1 MSFLRDW
8 PVYPL
13 AIAAAAML
21 GLFLESAATIEGL
34 ARPLL
39 VAVSITLLLQVGL
52 SAVFRSRQIGAYV
65 TLCIALLI
73 LDWPAL
79 GAILAAIPACVVLAG
94 WFVRRGRSRFPWP
107 RATEFLNLVGV
118 TLLVLSV
125 AVTWNSGALSA
136 TVQPDPAT
144 KVGSGPDIYLI
155 LLDGYPRADTLRKD
169 FGLDNSPF
177 LSDMESQGFEVADS
191 AHSNYNFTA
200 LTLASTFNVQQIKNV
215 DGLGDP
221 SPVAAT
227 QFRALSKSINSGR
240 VFDELRTR
248 GYEIVSVPSPAGIV
262 SLRSAD
268 RVYDDGA
275 ITEFEM
281 GVLASGI
288 TPLLFPGVQRT
299 LVMNSLR
306 DRIVHEFDT
315 TVEVA
320 KERTARPKLVFTHIM
335 SPHVPILFGAD
346 GSPREG
352 WPCFPGCGAF
362 DGGWRFGDE
371 VRAPMAG
378 QVQHLNDLVLD
389 SVERIITA
397 SPEPPIIVVFSD
409 HGGRH
414 HLDDRA
420 EMLRS
425 LLLTYTPGRVGLFPE
440 DASAVNLF
448 AYLLNGYFAANIRM
462 ASEEAYFV
470 DVSELQSKGPL
481 RFALQP
487 SSVP

>member
-1 MSFLRDW
+1 MPSLRHW
-8 PVYPL
+8 PVYPF

-21 GLFLESAATIEGL
+21 GLFLEAEATVEGL
-34 ARPLL
+34 LRPLL
-39 VAVSITLLLQVGL
+39 AAVAVTVLLQVGL
-52 SAVFRSRQIGAYV
+52 SAAFRSRHIGAYAA
-65 TLCIALLI
+65 LCIALLI

-79 GAILAAIPACVVLAG
+79 GAILAGIPASVALAARI
-94 WFVRRGRSRFPWP
+94 VRRGQSRFPWP
-107 RATEFLNLVGV
+107 RTTEFLNLVGIA
-118 TLLVLSV
+118 LLGLSV
-125 AVTWNSGALSA
+125 VVTWSSGALSA
-136 TVQPDPAT
+136 TVRPDPAT
-144 KVGSGPDIYLI
+144 KVGFGRDIYLI
-155 LLDGYPRADTLRKD
+155 LLDGYPRADTLLKD

-177 LSDMESQGFEVADS
+177 LAEMEGLGFEVADS

-200 LTLASTFNVQQIKNV
+200 LTLASMFNVQQIEDV
-215 DGLGDP
+215 DGLNDP
-221 SPVAAT
+221 SPNAAT

-240 VFDELRTR
+240 AFHELRSR

-268 RVYDDGA
+268 RIYDNGA

-306 DRIVHEFDT
+306 DRVVQELDT
-315 TVEVA
+315 TADLA
-320 KERTARPKLVFTHIM
+320 KERTERPKFVFTHIM
-335 SPHVPILFGAD
+335 SPHAPVLFGAD
-346 GSPREG
+346 GTPREG

-362 DGGWRFGDE
+362 DGGWRYGDDILD
-371 VRAPMAG
+371 PMAG
-378 QVQHLNDLVLD
+378 QVQHLNDLVVHT
-389 SVERIITA
+389 VEGIIAA

-425 LLLTYTPGRVGLFPE
+425 LLLTYTPGHAGLFP
-440 DASAVNLF
+440 DDTSAVNLL
-448 AYLLNGYFAANIRM
+448 AYLLNGYFAANIPM
-462 ASEEAYFV
+462 ASEQTYYV

-487 SSVP
+487 PSAP

>member
-1 MSFLRDW
+1 L
-8 PVYPL
+8 
-13 AIAAAAML
+13 L
-21 GLFLESAATIEGL
+21 G
-34 ARPLL
+34 
-39 VAVSITLLLQVGL
+39 
-52 SAVFRSRQIGAYV
+52 
-65 TLCIALLI
+65 
-73 LDWPAL
+73 
-79 GAILAAIPACVVLAG
+79 
-94 WFVRRGRSRFPWP
+94 
-107 RATEFLNLVGV
+107 
-118 TLLVLSV
+118 LSV
-125 AVTWNSGALSA
+125 AVTWSSGALSA
-136 TVQPDPAT
+136 TVRPDPAT

-177 LSDMESQGFEVADS
+177 LSDMESLGFEVADS

-200 LTLASTFNVQQIKNV
+200 LTLASTFNVQQIKDV

-240 VFDELRTR
+240 AFNELRTR

-306 DRIVHEFDT
+306 ERVIQELDT
-315 TVEVA
+315 TVALA
-320 KERTARPKLVFTHIM
+320 KERTERPKLVFTHIM
-335 SPHVPILFGAD
+335 SPHVPVLFGAD
-346 GSPREG
+346 GTPREG

-362 DGGWRFGDE
+362 DGGWRFGDDILD
-371 VRAPMAG
+371 PMAG
-378 QVQHLNDLVLD
+378 QVQHLNDLVES
-389 SVERIITA
+389 SVKRIIEA
-397 SPEPPIIVVFSD
+397 SPEPPIIIVFSD

-414 HLDDRA
+414 HLDDHA

-425 LLLTYTPGRVGLFPE
+425 LLLTYTPGKAGLFPE
-440 DASAVNLF
+440 DTAAVNLL
-448 AYLLNGYFAANIRM
+448 AYLLNGYFEANIPL
-462 ASEEAYFV
+462 ASEEAYLV

-481 RFALQP
+481 LFGPATSAIP
-487 SSVP
+487 